1 MITTVVGSYP
11 PLPRDPITFPE
22 KIAKIFGAY
31 DKYKPAIALAVTDQV
46 NAGVDIIS
54 DGQVRGS
61 MLEIFAKNIPGMGV
75 ENETPKI
82 TGKIKPSAV
91 SICDND
97 LKYAI
102 KIAKEISKDYSNS
115 KKSLKKGTKGVKG
128 IITGPSTLV
137 FSSRIEGFYRK
148 KDDAIIDLAYALK
161 KEVQHLEN
169 AGAIYIQIDEPYIST
184 GMVDISTA
192 KKAIEIIVQDLSIPV
207 SLHVCGKLSGL
218 FNQLLTFPVDIIDC
232 EFAGIPEN
240 LKILENTDLKGKKIG
255 FGCFDTKTDHV
266 ESKDEI
272 LKLIEK
278 GIELIGIEN
287 MIVDPDCGMRMRKH
301 SSALK
306 KLKTMV
312 EACKTLSEKF
322 N

>member
-11 PLPRDPITFPE
+11 SFPREPVTFQE
-22 KIAKIFGAY
+22 KFAKILGSY
-31 DKYKPAIALAVTDQV
+31 DKYKPAIALAVSDQV

-54 DGQVRGS
+54 DGQVRGN
-61 MLEIFAKNIPGMGV
+61 MLEIFAKNIPGMEV

-82 TGKIKPSAV
+82 TGKIRPPKG
-91 SICDND
+91 SICEDD
-97 LKYAI
+97 LKYAM

-137 FSSRIEGFYRK
+137 FSSRIDGFYK
-148 KDDAIIDLAYALK
+148 KKELAIIDLAYALK
-161 KEVQHLEN
+161 KEAQHLEN
-169 AGAIYIQIDEPYIST
+169 AGAIYIQIDEPYLST
-184 GMVDISTA
+184 GMVDVSTA
-192 KKAIEIIVQDLSIPV
+192 KKAVEIIVQDLVIPV
-207 SLHVCGKLSGL
+207 SLHVCGNLSGV

-266 ESKDEI
+266 ESREEI

-278 GIELIGIEN
+278 GLELIGPEN

-301 SSALK
+301 SSALE
-306 KLKTMV
+306 KLKIMV
-312 EACKTLSEKF
+312 EACKTLSE
-322 N
+322 

>member
-11 PLPRDPITFPE
+11 SFPREPVTFLE
-22 KIAKIFGAY
+22 KFARILGSY
-31 DKYKPAIALAVTDQV
+31 DKYKPAIALAVSDQV

-54 DGQVRGS
+54 DGQVRGN
-61 MLEIFAKNIPGMGV
+61 MLEIFAKNIPGMEV
-75 ENETPKI
+75 ENETPMI
-82 TGKIKPSAV
+82 TGKIRPSTG
-91 SICDND
+91 SICEDD
-97 LKYAI
+97 LKYAM

-115 KKSLKKGTKGVKG
+115 KKSLKKGIKGVKG

-137 FSSRIEGFYRK
+137 FSSRIDGFYK
-148 KDDAIIDLAYALK
+148 KKEAAIIDLAYALK
-161 KEVQHLEN
+161 KEAQHLEN
-169 AGAIYIQIDEPYIST
+169 AGAIYIQIDEPYLST
-184 GMVDISTA
+184 GTVDVSTA
-192 KKAIEIIVQDLSIPV
+192 KKAVEIIVQDLVIPV
-207 SLHVCGKLSGL
+207 SLHVCGNLSGV

-266 ESKDEI
+266 ESREEI

-278 GIELIGIEN
+278 GLELIGPEN

-301 SSALK
+301 SSALE
-306 KLKTMV
+306 KLKIMV
-312 EACKTLSEKF
+312 EACKTLSE
-322 N
+322 